1 MLPEIRARR
10 SIRIYLKRPVP
21 KHMVEEILQAGLL
34 APSSKNRQPWRFIV
48 ATGAA
53 KDAALQAMERGLQRE
68 KNSPLLPGSA
78 CFLGGAVH
86 TLGIMRQAP
95 VLIFIV
101 NPMGRALH
109 AALTLEER
117 VFELCNAQS
126 VGAAVENMALAATE
140 LGLGSLWICDTYFAY
155 PELCEWLGSDG
166 ELLAAMAVGYA
177 QEAPPARP
185 RKSMAD
191 AVEWRG

>member
-1 MLPEIRARR
+1 MALYRGNRSSERR
-10 SIRIYLKRPVP
+10 SASGDG
-21 KHMVEEILQAGLL
+21 AGL
-34 APSSKNRQPWRFIV
+34 AGEKKQPASAGPAHVSS
-48 ATGAA
+48 
-53 KDAALQAMERGLQRE
+53 AALL
-68 KNSPLLPGSA
+68 
-78 CFLGGAVH
+78 H

-140 LGLGSLWICDTYFAY
+140 LGLGSLWICDTYFAIRSCANGWALMGNCSRRW
-155 PELCEWLGSDG
+155 PWDMRRRRL
-166 ELLAAMAVGYA
+166 
-177 QEAPPARP
+177 PPGREKAWQ
-185 RKSMAD
+185 MQ
-191 AVEWRG
+191 